1 MNKFICDVAEVGMD
15 ICYAA
20 HWLLLAGMELSCI
33 FIRKAAMLYRTRT
46 RITILRVT
54 GVGIVR
60 DVVDEKSPG
69 IGK

>member
-1 MNKFICDVAEVGMD
+1 MNKFISDVTEVGRD

-33 FIRKAAMLYRTRT
+33 IARKAAMVYRTRP
-46 RITILRVT
+46 RIAVLRVT

-60 DVVDEKSPG
+60 DVVDEK
-69 IGK
+69 